1 MIEERSHRKMSLEKS
16 VLNRASIENEN
27 PGTDTSLLFPRRRK
41 MSMTRADW
49 ERKTVLE
56 AVVIMTVRWLQLFTV
71 K

>member
-1 MIEERSHRKMSLEKS
+1 MSLEKS
-16 VLNRASIENEN
+16 VLNRASIKNEN

-41 MSMTRADW
+41 MSMIRADW